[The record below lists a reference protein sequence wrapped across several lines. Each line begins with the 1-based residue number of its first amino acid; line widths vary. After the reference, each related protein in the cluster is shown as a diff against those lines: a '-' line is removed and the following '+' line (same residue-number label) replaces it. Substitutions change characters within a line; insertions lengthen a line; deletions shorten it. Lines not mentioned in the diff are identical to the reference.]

1 MDSLGQSHRSDEQ
14 LEAILFETGRWAV
27 NGQHGQVLGY
37 AASLEHA
44 VKRSASFSLSGARV
58 IAICQLPFDN
68 IVIFPE
74 QIGRLRRAVR
84 TLSAYHRQTDRP
96 QAKQAHLKRLL
107 DCRLVNHWRD

>member
-1 MDSLGQSHRSDEQ
+1 MGILGPSHRSDEQ

-37 AASLEHA
+37 AASLEQA

-58 IAICQLPFDN
+58 IAICRLPFDH

-74 QIGRLRRAVR
+74 QIGRLRRVVR
-84 TLSAYHRQTDRP
+84 TYQLITRNQTHPVQNRHTSNVFSI
-96 QAKQAHLKRLL
+96 AG
-107 DCRLVNHWRD
+107 